1 MRLIEKVATKS
12 LNNGLSHEDLQK
24 AADQK
29 AKAAFVLLI
38 IACGMWYFAQT
49 PIAVLPLIAAA
60 CVGAHAYF
68 KSEVSSK
75 MIDLK
80 MKQKTGSPN

>member
-1 MRLIEKVATKS
+1 MNFVEKAAKKAVAK
-12 LNNGLSHEDLQK
+12 GLKQEDVQK
-24 AADQK
+24 IADQK

-49 PIAVLPLIAAA
+49 PFAALPLIAAA
-60 CVGAHAYF
+60 FVGAHAFF

-75 MIDLK
+75 MIDLS
-80 MKQKTGSPN
+80 MKIRT

>member
-1 MRLIEKVATKS
+1 MNLIEKAAAKAIA
-12 LNNGLSHEDLQK
+12 NGSKQEEVQK
-24 AADQK
+24 IADQK

-49 PIAVLPLIAAA
+49 PFSLLPLIAAA
-60 CVGAHAYF
+60 LVGLQAYF

-75 MIDLK
+75 MIDLS
-80 MKQKTGSPN
+80 MKSRP

>member
-1 MRLIEKVATKS
+1 MSFVEKAAEKAVAK
-12 LNNGLSHEDLQK
+12 GLKQEDVQK
-24 AADQK
+24 IADQK

-49 PIAVLPLIAAA
+49 PFAALPLIAASF
-60 CVGAHAYF
+60 VGAHAFF

-75 MIDLK
+75 MIDLS
-80 MKQKTGSPN
+80 MKTRT

>member
-1 MRLIEKVATKS
+1 MSFVE
-12 LNNGLSHEDLQK
+12 K
-24 AADQK
+24 AAVKAVAKGLKQEDVQKISDQK

-49 PIAVLPLIAAA
+49 PFAALPLIAAA
-60 CVGAHAYF
+60 FVGAHAFF

-75 MIDLK
+75 MIDLS
-80 MKQKTGSPN
+80 MKTRP

>member
-1 MRLIEKVATKS
+1 MSFIDKAATKAIS
-12 LNNGLSHEDLQK
+12 NGLKHQDVQK
-24 AADQK
+24 IADQK

-49 PIAVLPLIAAA
+49 PIALLPFIASSIVA
-60 CVGAHAYF
+60 GQAYF

-75 MIDLK
+75 MIDFT
-80 MKQKTGSPN
+80 MKIRQ

>member
-1 MRLIEKVATKS
+1 MKLIEKAAAKAIA
-12 LNNGLSHEDLQK
+12 NGSKQEELQK
-24 AADQK
+24 IADQK

-49 PIAVLPLIAAA
+49 PFALLPMIAAA
-60 CVGAHAYF
+60 LVGLQAYF

-75 MIDLK
+75 MIDLS
-80 MKQKTGSPN
+80 MKSHP

>member
-1 MRLIEKVATKS
+1 MSFVEKAAVKAIS
-12 LNNGLSHEDLQK
+12 SGLKQEDVQK
-24 AADQK
+24 LADQK

-49 PIAVLPLIAAA
+49 PFAALPLIAAA
-60 CVGAHAYF
+60 FVGAHAYF

-75 MIDLK
+75 MIDLS
-80 MKQKTGSPN
+80 MKSRP

>member
-1 MRLIEKVATKS
+1 MSLIENAAAKYLAK
-12 LNNGLSHEDLQK
+12 GMKHEDVQK
-24 AADQK
+24 LADQK

-49 PIAVLPLIAAA
+49 PVAALPFIAAA

-75 MIDLK
+75 MIDLQAK
-80 MKQKTGSPN
+80 SR

>member
-1 MRLIEKVATKS
+1 MSFIEKAATKAIA
-12 LNNGLSHEDLQK
+12 NGLTQQDVQK
-24 AADQK
+24 IADQK

-38 IACGMWYFAQT
+38 IAIGMWYFAQT
-49 PIAVLPLIAAA
+49 PFAALPLIAAA

-75 MIDLK
+75 MIDLS
-80 MKQKTGSPN
+80 MKSHP

>member
-1 MRLIEKVATKS
+1 MSFVE
-12 LNNGLSHEDLQK
+12 K
-24 AADQK
+24 AAEKAVAKGLKQEDVQKISDQK

-49 PIAVLPLIAAA
+49 PFAALPLIAAA
-60 CVGAHAYF
+60 FVGAHAFF

-75 MIDLK
+75 MIDLS
-80 MKQKTGSPN
+80 MKTRP

>member
-1 MRLIEKVATKS
+1 MSFIENAAAKA
-12 LNNGLSHEDLQK
+12 LANGLTQQDVQK
-24 AADQK
+24 VADQK

-49 PIAVLPLIAAA
+49 PFAALPLIAAA
-60 CVGAHAYF
+60 LVGAHAYF

-75 MIDLK
+75 MIDLS
-80 MKQKTGSPN
+80 MKTRP

>member
-1 MRLIEKVATKS
+1 MSFIEKAATKAIA
-12 LNNGLSHEDLQK
+12 NGLKHQDMQK
-24 AADQK
+24 IADQK

-49 PIAVLPLIAAA
+49 PFAALPLVAAA
-60 CVGAHAYF
+60 LVGLHAYF

-75 MIDLK
+75 MIDLS
-80 MKQKTGSPN
+80 MKTGA